1 MASSCLSR
9 LYKITNYGCSS
20 SRPPLFACVSVYS
33 YGSNISIFYK
43 ATSSDLVMYQHACR
57 HASHR
62 KNKVCIQDI
71 DEWLW
76 KDAQMLENACR
87 HQLITQIYASISSD
101 TDNLNGIV
109 VSIQVIQNNK
119 LWLLFEQATSV
130 CVCVCLFVWIKYIYF
145 LQSHV

>member
-1 MASSCLSR
+1 MNPNTPA
-9 LYKITNYGCSS
+9 
-20 SRPPLFACVSVYS
+20 PHPAMWALFAQSISPSHVL
-33 YGSNISIFYK
+33 YGTIKKCLPHIIARGAKVEKISD
-43 ATSSDLVMYQHACR
+43 THLM
-57 HASHR
+57 
-62 KNKVCIQDI
+62 IQDI

-101 TDNLNGIV
+101 ADNLNGIV

-130 CVCVCLFVWIKYIYF
+130 CVCVCLFVWIKYIYI
-145 LQSHV
+145 LQSHVY